1 MIVLGM
7 PLFAWGGIFLLFCL
21 FVQGYL
27 GYSISK
33 GKPYF
38 KAHKILGITIILL
51 AVVHMILALLF
62 LLKGIV
68 I

>member
-1 MIVLGM
+1 MIILGM
-7 PLFAWGGIFLLFCL
+7 PLFAWLGIILLLCL

-38 KAHKILGITIILL
+38 KAHKIMGAIIILL
-51 AVVHMILALLF
+51 AIVHGTLAYLF
-62 LLKGIV
+62 LKRGIV

>member
-1 MIVLGM
+1 MIILGM
-7 PLFAWGGIFLLFCL
+7 PLFAWGGIFLLLCL
-21 FVQGYL
+21 FTQGYL
-27 GYSISK
+27 GWSISK

-51 AVVHMILALLF
+51 GVVHGTLALLF

>member
-1 MIVLGM
+1 MIILGM
-7 PLFAWGGIFLLFCL
+7 PLFAWLGILLLLCL
-21 FVQGYL
+21 FTQGYL

-38 KAHKILGITIILL
+38 KAHKTLGITIILL
-51 AVVHMILALLF
+51 AAVHATLALLF
-62 LLKGIV
+62 LLKGIT

>member
-1 MIVLGM
+1 MIILKL
-7 PLFAWGGIFLLFCL
+7 PLFAWLGIALLLCL
-21 FVQGYL
+21 FTQGYL
-27 GYSISK
+27 GASIAK
-33 GKPYF
+33 GKSYF

-51 AVVHMILALLF
+51 GLVHGTLALLF